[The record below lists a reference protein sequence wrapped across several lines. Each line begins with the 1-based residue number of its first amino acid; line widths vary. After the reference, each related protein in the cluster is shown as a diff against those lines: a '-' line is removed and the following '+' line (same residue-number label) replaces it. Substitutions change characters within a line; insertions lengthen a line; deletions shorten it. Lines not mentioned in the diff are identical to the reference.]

1 MFLYSSSVS
10 FTSERFVVIVR
21 SFVAIVDCVFLVER
35 FFLWRRD
42 EKKREKSADVQ
53 YLI

>member
-21 SFVAIVDCVFLVER
+21 SFVAIVDCVFLMI
-35 FFLWRRD
+35 FLWRRD